1 MTMISAPLA
10 RIILRY
16 VAAMLVTTGMVGPDI
31 GDQIGADPDLVHVI
45 TMALGAIIA
54 LLTERSWLK
63 SGGK

>member
-1 MTMISAPLA
+1 MISAPLA

-16 VAAMLVTTGMVGPDI
+16 LAATLVTSGLVGPDI
-31 GDQIGADPDLVHVI
+31 GEQLGADPDLVHLLA
-45 TMALGAIIA
+45 MAIGAGIA